1 MCDVDVE
8 VEHIKNKFKDS
19 ELTLIKFKNSQQLIL
34 DLSATTDLLSDL
46 LESQLIVKA
55 FKENEL
61 NTPFIAKIT
70 QIFELL
76 SEASELLGLLL

>member
-46 LESQLIVKA
+46 LESQLIIKA

-76 SEASELLGLLL
+76 SKASEVLGLLL